1 MSFHQR
7 AGAERPSVLGAFWK
21 VTGSTFTAIAIV
33 NLVEHYHK
41 TQLAQA
47 MGAVVG
53 IYRSFIH
60 PIARF
65 CAEAINA
72 GLAQLPFALS
82 LPAWY
87 QEWLTLSAIGA
98 ALLVRAGQDPHV
110 LRAARRR
117 PVLYGKAIV
126 SFAVIGL
133 FYSVTLLGLLGLV
146 IAFRGMT
153 YNAADKRVKDRTMVA
168 AGDCGWATVF
178 AVAMFYAVNYA
189 LQMSLL
195 PSR

>member
-7 AGAERPSVLGAFWK
+7 AGAERPSVLGAVWK
-21 VTGSTFTAIAIV
+21 VLGSTITAISIV
-33 NLVEHYHK
+33 NLIQHYHK
-41 TQLAQA
+41 TALAQ
-47 MGAVVG
+47 MMREILGFYRVIIHPVVG
-53 IYRSFIH
+53 
-60 PIARF
+60 F

-87 QEWLTLSAIGA
+87 QEWLALSAIGA
-98 ALLVRAGQDPHV
+98 ALLLRAGQDPHV

-117 PVLYGKAIV
+117 PRLYAQAIL

-146 IAFRGMT
+146 IALRGMT
-153 YNAADKRVKDRTMVA
+153 YSPSDKRVKDRTMVA
-168 AGDCGWATVF
+168 AGDSGWATVF
-178 AVAMFYAVNYA
+178 AVAAFYVVNYA
-189 LQMSLL
+189 LQM
-195 PSR
+195 RV